1 MNSSFHERI
10 ALLSN
15 LIGSLSLLDHVI
27 FEAFLTKGKK
37 KRNEKE
43 KSIRSIRREL
53 LDPSDSRDADE
64 LNRPFPPQLQR
75 HS

>member
-1 MNSSFHERI
+1 M
-10 ALLSN
+10 
-15 LIGSLSLLDHVI
+15 
-27 FEAFLTKGKK
+27 KK
-37 KRNEKE
+37 KNQLDQL
-43 KSIRSIRREL
+43 EL